1 MRQAMPVRISTTRL
15 AAIGGGLA
23 LSLFAAPALSAD
35 VEYGRYLSSECT
47 TCHGAAKSDS
57 TIPDIHGLGEAHFV
71 EVLRAYRAKALPN
84 PVMQSIAVRLGDEEI
99 SALAAYFATAKKP
112 K

>member
-1 MRQAMPVRISTTRL
+1 MRQAMPVRIAVAMCL
-15 AAIGGGLA
+15 AA
-23 LSLFAAPALSAD
+23 SPALSAD
-35 VEYGRYLSSECT
+35 VEYGRHLSAECT
-47 TCHGAAKSDS
+47 TCHGASKPDS

-84 PVMQSIAVRLGDEEI
+84 PVMQNIAVRLGDEEI
-99 SALAAYFATAKKP
+99 SVLAAYFATAKKP

>member
-1 MRQAMPVRISTTRL
+1 MRQAMPARISATRL
-15 AAIGGGLA
+15 AAFGGGIA
-23 LSLFAAPALSAD
+23 LILLGAPAWGAD
-35 VEYGRYLSSECT
+35 VEYGRHLAAECA
-47 TCHGAAKSDS
+47 TCHGASKQDS
-57 TIPDIHGLGEAHFV
+57 TIPEIHGLGEAHFV

-84 PVMQSIAVRLGDEEI
+84 PVMQSIAVRLGDAEI

>member
-1 MRQAMPVRISTTRL
+1 MRQAMPVRISATRL
-15 AAIGGGLA
+15 LATAIGTALGL
-23 LSLFAAPALSAD
+23 LGSPASSAD
-35 VEYGRYLSSECT
+35 VEYGRHLSSECT
-47 TCHGAAKSDS
+47 TCHGASKSDS

-84 PVMQSIAVRLGDEEI
+84 PVMQNIAVRLGDEEI

>member
-1 MRQAMPVRISTTRL
+1 MRRAMPARRSATRL
-15 AAIGGGLA
+15 LAMAGGMALGLLA
-23 LSLFAAPALSAD
+23 SPSRSAD
-35 VEYGRYLSSECT
+35 VEYGKHLSAECI
-47 TCHGAAKSDS
+47 TCHGASKSDS

-99 SALAAYFATAKKP
+99 SALAAYYTTAKRP

>member
-1 MRQAMPVRISTTRL
+1 MRRAMPARISATRL
-15 AAIGGGLA
+15 VVIGGAMALGLIG
-23 LSLFAAPALSAD
+23 SPAWSAD
-35 VEYGRYLSSECT
+35 VEYGRHLSAECA
-47 TCHGAAKSDS
+47 TCHGASKSDS